1 MRKVDFKYIY
11 TTTEYIFRE
20 VGIIGGYKFETKL
33 YTTTNTKAQGGA
45 VKNDTQ
51 Q

>member
-11 TTTEYIFRE
+11 TTAEYIFRE
-20 VGIIGGYKFETKL
+20 VGVIGGYKFETKL
-33 YTTTNTKAQGGA
+33 YTTTNAGVRGGA
-45 VKNDTQ
+45 DKNDTQ